1 MPAIFSAPELCQV
14 SDEDLILE
22 IGAIVFP
29 NFVHRDRNVNG
40 LQLIV
45 DGDYAR
51 NHRDE
56 SFMPRPYKSSSH
68 RIWGQGFSS
77 YVSKWL
83 VFLIVFSTSIA
94 RSEEVFVGNPGKS
107 LNFFH
112 FDLAIERGFFKELG
126 LDVKLLSTKCDI
138 AVTALLTGDLQATG
152 CVGSASRFIASQ
164 NVPVRTVIWLFK
176 KPTFYVVARPDIRSA
191 GDLKGKTIG
200 ISSFGS
206 DTDLSMKI
214 YAASGKLDPEKDIKR
229 IVVGSTSTRLQG
241 LKSGSLD
248 ATTLS
253 PPFNVYAEQMGLRVL
268 AYVGDFLEFPQS
280 GFTVSDAT
288 LKAKRDLIKKLLHGT
303 LRSLQFTLK
312 NRAETARF
320 IAKDYKLQDAVADK
334 VYSSLLPAM
343 SENGLATDKGLKV
356 MIETLGTA
364 VGKKVDFPPERL
376 VDYTLLKEVQKELGI
391 Q

>member
-1 MPAIFSAPELCQV
+1 MRIKLS
-14 SDEDLILE
+14 
-22 IGAIVFP
+22 IGALLVAL
-29 NFVHRDRNVNG
+29 G
-40 LQLIV
+40 LLI
-45 DGDYAR
+45 A
-51 NHRDE
+51 
-56 SFMPRPYKSSSH
+56 SF
-68 RIWGQGFSS
+68 GG
-77 YVSKWL
+77 
-83 VFLIVFSTSIA
+83 A
-94 RSEEVFVGNPGKS
+94 EEVFIGNPGKS

-112 FDLAIERGFFKELG
+112 FDLAIEKGFFRELG
-126 LDVKLLSTKCDI
+126 LDVKLLNTKCDI
-138 AVTALLTGDLQATG
+138 AVAALLTGDLQATG

-176 KPTFYVVARPDIRSA
+176 KPTFYVVARPDIKSA
-191 GDLKGKTIG
+191 ADLRNKTIG

-214 YAASGKLDPEKDIKR
+214 FAASGKLDPEKDMKR
-229 IVVGSTSTRLQG
+229 IAAGSTSTRLQG
-241 LKSGSLD
+241 LKAGSLD

-288 LKAKRDLIKKLLHGT
+288 LKNKRELIKKLLRGT

-320 IAKDYKLQDAVADK
+320 IAKDYKLQDAVAEK
-334 VYSSLLPAM
+334 VYASLLPAM
-343 SENGLATDKGLKV
+343 SENGLATDKGLKM

-364 VGKKVDFPPERL
+364 VGKKVDSPPERL